1 VLQLA
6 KAIRIVEKY
15 KGVNQIMTK
24 IFYTQWLRNI
34 TSACLAMVIFTTSS
48 MIALAATPEN
58 KSLMGEIT
66 VSGQS
71 TNGSAPTVMLNG
83 EPVMTGRTFFS
94 AGTIATPENI
104 NSTVRIGKLGYVTL
118 APNTNLSLSFD
129 ENAISGTLS
138 SGQIKISNAEGV
150 NVKIQTNAGL
160 VTNESNLASNFT
172 VNAEQATQQDDDDDA
187 DGNSALGPILVFS
200 GIVAAVVIIVL
211 VNRDDD
217 DLVVSPVR

>member
-1 VLQLA
+1 MR
-6 KAIRIVEKY
+6 K
-15 KGVNQIMTK
+15 N
-24 IFYTQWLRNI
+24 FYTLWLRNI

-71 TNGSAPTVMLNG
+71 INSNAPTVTLNG

-94 AGTIATPENI
+94 AGTITTPENI
-104 NSTVRIGKLGYVTL
+104 NSTIRIGKLGYVTL
-118 APNTNLSLSFD
+118 APNTSLSLSFD
-129 ENAISGTLS
+129 ENAITGTLS
-138 SGQIKISNAEGV
+138 AGQIKVSNAEGV

-160 VTNESNLASNFT
+160 VTNESNLAGSFT
-172 VNAEQATQQDDDDDA
+172 VNAEQTTQQDDADDDA

-200 GIVAAVVIIVL
+200 GIVAAAVILVL
-211 VNRDDD
+211 VNRDEED
-217 DLVVSPVR
+217 DLVVSRVR

>member
-1 VLQLA
+1 MRKNFCTLW
-6 KAIRIVEKY
+6 I
-15 KGVNQIMTK
+15 
-24 IFYTQWLRNI
+24 RNI
-34 TSACLAMVIFTTSS
+34 TAACLAMVIFISSS
-48 MIALAATPEN
+48 MVALAATPEN

-66 VSGQS
+66 VSGQ
-71 TNGSAPTVMLNG
+71 TINGNAPSVMLNG

-94 AGTIATPENI
+94 AGTIATPENV

-118 APNTNLSLSFD
+118 TPNTNLRLSFD
-129 ENAISGTLS
+129 ENTISGTLS
-138 SGQIKISNAEGV
+138 AGQITVSNAEGV
-150 NVKIQTNAGL
+150 NVRIQTNTGL

-172 VNAEQATQQDDDDDA
+172 VNAEKAARQDDDDDDA

-217 DLVVSPVR
+217 EDRPISPVR

>member
-1 VLQLA
+1 MR
-6 KAIRIVEKY
+6 K
-15 KGVNQIMTK
+15 K
-24 IFYTQWLRNI
+24 IYTLGLRNI

-48 MIALAATPEN
+48 MVALAATPEN

-71 TNGSAPTVMLNG
+71 INGNASTVMLNG

-94 AGTIATPENI
+94 AGTIVTPENI

-138 SGQIKISNAEGV
+138 AGQIKVSNAEGV

-172 VNAEQATQQDDDDDA
+172 VDAEQVTQQDDDDA

-211 VNRDDD
+211 VSRDEDD
-217 DLVVSPVR
+217 DLVISRVR

>member
-1 VLQLA
+1 MR
-6 KAIRIVEKY
+6 K
-15 KGVNQIMTK
+15 N
-24 IFYTQWLRNI
+24 FYTLWLRNI

-66 VSGQS
+66 VLGQS
-71 TNGSAPTVMLNG
+71 INGNAPTIMLNG

-104 NSTVRIGKLGYVTL
+104 NSTVRIGKLGYISL
-118 APNTNLSLSFD
+118 APNTILSLSFAD
-129 ENAISGTLS
+129 NSISGTLS
-138 SGQIKISNAEGV
+138 AGQIKVSNAEGV

-160 VTNESNLASNFT
+160 VTNESNLAGNLT
-172 VNAEQATQQDDDDDA
+172 VNAQQTTQQDDADDA
-187 DGNSALGPILVFS
+187 DGNSALGPILVFG
-200 GIVAAVVIIVL
+200 GIVAAAVILVL
-211 VNRDDD
+211 VNRDDED

>member
-1 VLQLA
+1 MR
-6 KAIRIVEKY
+6 KK
-15 KGVNQIMTK
+15 
-24 IFYTQWLRNI
+24 FYTLWLRSI

-66 VSGQS
+66 ISGQ
-71 TNGSAPTVMLNG
+71 TINGNAPTVMLNG
-83 EPVMTGRTFFS
+83 ESVMTGRTFFS

-118 APNTNLSLSFD
+118 APNTNLSLSFN
-129 ENAISGTLS
+129 ENTISGTLS
-138 SGQIKISNAEGV
+138 AGQVKVSNAEGV
-150 NVKIQTNAGL
+150 SVKIQTNAGL
-160 VTNESNLASNFT
+160 VTSESNLASNFT
-172 VNAEQATQQDDDDDA
+172 VNAEKAARQDDDDDDA

-211 VNRDDD
+211 VNREED

>member
-1 VLQLA
+1 
-6 KAIRIVEKY
+6 
-15 KGVNQIMTK
+15 
-24 IFYTQWLRNI
+24 
-34 TSACLAMVIFTTSS
+34 

-66 VSGQS
+66 ISGQ
-71 TNGSAPTVMLNG
+71 TINGNAPTVMLNG
-83 EPVMTGRTFFS
+83 ESVMTGRTFFS

-118 APNTNLSLSFD
+118 APNTNLSLSFN
-129 ENAISGTLS
+129 ENTISGTLS
-138 SGQIKISNAEGV
+138 AGQVKVSNAEGV
-150 NVKIQTNAGL
+150 SVKIQTNAGL
-160 VTNESNLASNFT
+160 VTSESNLASNFT
-172 VNAEQATQQDDDDDA
+172 VNAEKAARQDDDDDDA

-211 VNRDDD
+211 VNREED

>member
-1 VLQLA
+1 MRKNFCTLW
-6 KAIRIVEKY
+6 I
-15 KGVNQIMTK
+15 
-24 IFYTQWLRNI
+24 RNI
-34 TSACLAMVIFTTSS
+34 TAACLAMVIFISSS
-48 MIALAATPEN
+48 MVALAATPEN

-66 VSGQS
+66 VSGQ
-71 TNGSAPTVMLNG
+71 TINGNAPSVMLNG

-94 AGTIATPENI
+94 AGTIATPENV

-118 APNTNLSLSFD
+118 TPNTNLRLSFD
-129 ENAISGTLS
+129 ENTISGTLS
-138 SGQIKISNAEGV
+138 AGQITVSNAEGV
-150 NVKIQTNAGL
+150 NVRIQTNTGL

-172 VNAEQATQQDDDDDA
+172 VNAEKAARQDDDDDDDA

-217 DLVVSPVR
+217 EDRPISPVR